1 MHGEENKRKG
11 PRTGKPLL
19 GTLLTVIGL
28 SWLVLSLPAIAD
40 EPAPDSLHAPWNAL
54 LKELVHPARDG
65 ATTQVDYAGFKEQKS
80 ELTAYLSQLAAVSK
94 AEYENWEKP
103 HQLAFLINA
112 YNAYTVLLI
121 VNHYPNIESI
131 KDTGSLFSS
140 PWSKD
145 FARLL
150 GQKRSLDNIE
160 HGWIRGAQGDYPG
173 FEEPRIHFAVNCAS
187 IGCPSLRTEAYTG
200 ERLNEQLEAQTRQ
213 FLSDRTRNRADNTTL
228 HVSSIF
234 KWYDNDF
241 QHGWQGIESLAEFF
255 MHYADA
261 LNLDETQRSKLQNG
275 ELDIQYL
282 PYNWALNEFKK

>member
-1 MHGEENKRKG
+1 MHGAENKRKG
-11 PRTGKPLL
+11 TRIGKPV
-19 GTLLTVIGL
+19 GTLLAAIGL
-28 SWLVLSLPAIAD
+28 SWLIISAPASAD
-40 EPAPDSLHAPWNAL
+40 ETPAAGLHAPWNAL
-54 LKELVHPARDG
+54 LHELVHPARDG
-65 ATTQVDYAGFKEQKS
+65 ATTQVDYAGFKQQKK
-80 ELTAYLSQLAAVSK
+80 QLADYLNSLAQISK
-94 AEYENWEKP
+94 AEYGSWEKP
-103 HQLAFLINA
+103 RQLAFLINA

-121 VNHYPNIESI
+121 VNHYPKIDSI

-140 PWSKD
+140 PWSKE

-173 FEEPRIHFAVNCAS
+173 FQEPRIHFAVNCAS
-187 IGCPSLRTEAYTG
+187 IGCPALRAEAYTAA
-200 ERLNEQLEAQTRQ
+200 RLDQQLDAQTRQ

-241 QHGWQGIESLAEFF
+241 QHGWQGIDSLTGFF
-255 MHYADA
+255 MQYAES
-261 LNLDETQRSKLQNG
+261 LNLDEDQRTKLKNG